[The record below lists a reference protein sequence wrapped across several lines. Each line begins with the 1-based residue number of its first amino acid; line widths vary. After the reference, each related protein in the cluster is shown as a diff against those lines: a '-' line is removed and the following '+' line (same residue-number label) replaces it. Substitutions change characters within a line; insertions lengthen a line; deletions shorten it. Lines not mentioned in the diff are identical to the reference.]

1 MSIYVHFISDLLMYY
16 IIIYLA
22 YFVNLKSYSLIYFY

>member
-16 IIIYLA
+16 IIIIYLA
-22 YFVNLKSYSLIYFY
+22 YFVNLKSYSLIYY